1 MKHLVA
7 VLAAPLLLVTPSRAQ
22 WLFSGEAGASVFK
35 RSLAFDVPYG
45 HWSCHSRFVA
55 CVDGVVG
62 ISWGIGHV
70 YDMAEADVLLDLPA
84 GRKVLVAPRVG
95 VSTVTIN
102 DRTVQDGFNASLAIR
117 PRAPAFD
124 GVRVDA
130 VYRHFPGYKWYSLD
144 VGFEGPFN
152 ESAWR
157 RLRTQHGSGTLRG
170 S

>member
-22 WLFSGEAGASVFK
+22 WLFSGEAGVSGFN
-35 RSLAFDVPYG
+35 RSLALDTYF
-45 HWSCHSRFVA
+45 HASCHNRFVA
-55 CVDGVVG
+55 CVDGTLG

-130 VYRHFPGYKWYSLD
+130 VYRHFPGYRWYSVD
-144 VGFEGPFN
+144 VGIEGPFN

-157 RLRTQHGSGTLRG
+157 RLRTQHASGTLRG